1 MIFKKKDEKEIFWK
15 WFLKNQTKLENFI
28 SSENRNYAIY
38 NELTKQLKKFN
49 DLLFPEITIDKENNF
64 ILIITPDGIR
74 DGVNP
79 TIEIVKSA
87 PIIRGWKIKKF
98 RQASDKISLNFKGL
112 QFTYDDI
119 KIWRYFIL
127 EQDKVDISVL
137 IKNYDEKDNRYISL
151 AFLYLDHI
159 LGEYNVLTRVGEIN
173 FLGWDK
179 LNDKIESV
187 ELLTLRKEIEEKLY

>member
-15 WFLKNQTKLENFI
+15 WFLRNQTDLEDFI
-28 SSENRNYAIY
+28 SSENRNYTVY

-79 TIEIVKSA
+79 TIEIVKAA
-87 PIIRGWKIKKF
+87 PIIKGWKIKKF

-112 QFTYDDI
+112 QFNYDDI

-127 EQDKVDISVL
+127 EQDKVNLSVL

-173 FLGWDK
+173 FLGWDQ

>member
-15 WFLKNQTKLENFI
+15 WFLRNQKDLEDFI
-28 SSENRNYAIY
+28 SSENRNYAVY

-74 DGVNP
+74 DGINP

-87 PIIRGWKIKKF
+87 PNIRGWKIKKF
-98 RQASDKISLNFKGL
+98 RQASDKISLNFNGL
-112 QFTYDDI
+112 QFEYDDI

-127 EQDKVDISVL
+127 EQDRVDLSVL

-173 FLGWDK
+173 FWGWDQ